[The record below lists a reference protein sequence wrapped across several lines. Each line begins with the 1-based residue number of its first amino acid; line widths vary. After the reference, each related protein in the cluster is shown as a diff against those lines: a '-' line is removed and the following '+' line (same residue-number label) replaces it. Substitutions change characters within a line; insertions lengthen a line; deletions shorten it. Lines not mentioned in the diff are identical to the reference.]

1 MTPILPR
8 MLCVLSLALCAVAM
22 GHAQD
27 MPGTA
32 SARFDQLDR
41 NHDGRVTADEYN
53 GKAVFAAL
61 DADWNYRLTLDE
73 LQAVLGPD
81 RDGQLSAA
89 DRLRVA
95 DLNGNGELS
104 QDEVSRFAQ
113 MRFQGLDSNRD
124 ERLDLAEFQRG
135 FLQR

>member
-1 MTPILPR
+1 

-27 MPGTA
+27 MPSTA
-32 SARFDQLDR
+32 STRFEQLDR

-61 DADWNYRLTLDE
+61 DADQNC
-73 LQAVLGPD
+73 
-81 RDGQLSAA
+81 
-89 DRLRVA
+89 
-95 DLNGNGELS
+95 
-104 QDEVSRFAQ
+104 RFAQ
-113 MRFQGLDSNRD
+113 MRFPGLDSNHD
-124 ERLDLAEFQRG
+124 QRLDLAEFQRG

>member
-1 MTPILPR
+1 MITFSR
-8 MLCVLSLALCAVAM
+8 TLCLLSLALCAV
-22 GHAQD
+22 GVGRAQD
-27 MPGTA
+27 APLTA
-32 SARFDQLDR
+32 SARFAQLDR

-61 DADWNYRLTLDE
+61 DSNQNYRLTLDE

-95 DLNGNGELS
+95 DLNGDGELS

-113 MRFQGLDSNRD
+113 MRFQGLDSNHD
-124 ERLDLAEFQRG
+124 QRLDLAEFQSG
-135 FLQR
+135 FLRR